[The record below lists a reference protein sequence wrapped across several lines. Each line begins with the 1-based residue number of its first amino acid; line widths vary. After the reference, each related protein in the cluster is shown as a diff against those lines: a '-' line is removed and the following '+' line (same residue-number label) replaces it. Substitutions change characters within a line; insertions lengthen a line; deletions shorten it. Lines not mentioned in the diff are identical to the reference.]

1 MSSTDNTDTV
11 PETTDTTTEQTST
24 ETTERFLGIVKW
36 FTGGHGFVTNFD
48 TKEDVFVHHSNLS
61 ASVDCWKRL
70 YPGEYVDFSV
80 GPSDGDSEKTE
91 AKDVTGVRR
100 GPLRCET
107 NALLRREREEYN
119 REHRD
124 EHRDDSDYSNESSYE
139 ERRSSHHRRHD
150 SRRRS
155 GRDSRRDGRR
165 NGSGNRRSGG
175 SGRSG
180 RSPRRR

>member
-11 PETTDTTTEQTST
+11 LETAEQTST

-48 TKEDVFVHHSNLS
+48 TKEDVFVHHSNLNV
-61 ASVDCWKRL
+61 SVDCWKRL

-80 GPSDGDSEKTE
+80 GPSDGDSDKTE

-107 NALLRREREEYN
+107 NALLRRERDEYN

-124 EHRDDSDYSNESSYE
+124 DRNDEDSDYSDDNSRSY
-139 ERRSSHHRRHD
+139 
-150 SRRRS
+150 RRRS
-155 GRDSRRDGRR
+155 GRGRNRSDDRR
-165 NGSGNRRSGG
+165 GNSRRSGG
-175 SGRSG
+175 HN
-180 RSPRRR
+180 RRDDRR

>member
-11 PETTDTTTEQTST
+11 PETTDTTEQTST

-48 TKEDVFVHHSNLS
+48 TKEDVFVHHSNLNT
-61 ASVDCWKRL
+61 SVDCWKRL

-80 GPSDGDSEKTE
+80 GPSDGDSERTE

-107 NALLRREREEYN
+107 NALLRREREDYN
-119 REHRD
+119 REHRG
-124 EHRDDSDYSNESSYE
+124 EDSDCSDNSESSYE
-139 ERRSSHHRRHD
+139 ERRSRRRGRDSHRDSRRDH
-150 SRRRS
+150 RRRS
-155 GRDSRRDGRR
+155 GRDRDDRR
-165 NGSGNRRSGG
+165 SSRRSGRG
-175 SGRSG
+175 
-180 RSPRRR
+180 PRRR